1 MEGIMLGAVCGDGE
15 KRQLA
20 FSSSKKWRLARALGA
35 LGALGALRRGAS
47 RFSDF
52 PGD

>member
-35 LGALGALRRGAS
+35 LGALRRGAS